1 MRSFVGSLA
10 VWVFL
15 ALLPTP
21 AAAQAVIAGT
31 VRDTSG
37 AILPGVT
44 VEASSPALIEKV
56 RTAVSDS
63 TGQYRIEDLRPGT
76 YTVNFTLTGFSAFRR
91 EGVELTGSFTATIN
105 AEMKVGTLEETVTV
119 TGESPIVDVQSAR
132 RQTVITNDVLKAIPT
147 VRSYNALVV
156 VVPGVVT
163 NTNDVATG
171 TATTQFPIHGGRN
184 NEGRM
189 MIDGLNVGNPP
200 GGNQPPG
207 FSVDVGN
214 SEEISFTTSG
224 GLGESE
230 TAGLVMNVVP
240 KTGGNTLHGSGFYS
254 GSGKNLQSDNSGGK
268 IAAPTPLTK
277 VYDVNG
283 AVGGPIVKDRLWYF
297 ATARA
302 QGSTRVNANQF
313 YNANA
318 GNPAAWS
325 YAPIQD
331 KPGFSDRTWENISG
345 RLTWQMTPRN
355 KIGGY
360 WDEQWVCRKCE
371 GNTIGITTPPV
382 VSPEANGAG
391 QTLPLRVPQVTW
403 TSPVTNRLLLD
414 AGFGGTYY
422 GWGNFENDPNPTRDL
437 IKVTEQCAQNADPRF
452 SGCAANGNR
461 PGVVY
466 RSQDWGD
473 NRTGSYIWKAN
484 LAYVTGRHSFKI
496 GYQHTL
502 MTDDRTWSTNST
514 DLWYRVS
521 NGLPNQ
527 LTQTISPWINN
538 ARAGWDAVFA
548 QEQFTMGRLTLQGAV
563 RFDVAR
569 SWFPEQNIGP
579 DRFLPVAYHFPETK
593 GIDSYKDITP
603 RFGLAYDVFGNGR
616 TAVKMNVGRYLEGVG
631 VQLNY
636 ANTNPTLRI
645 PTSTGPFGV
654 PGVTRTWI
662 DADADWVPDCD
673 LSNPQ
678 ANGNAAATYGG
689 GGADFCGVIS
699 NLRFGQPVL
708 TGNYDPDL
716 LSGWG
721 VRAADWSFGV
731 SVQQQILQRMS
742 VEVGYYRRSFD
753 GFSVNDNLLLSPAD
767 LTPYSV
773 TAPSDSRLPNGGG
786 YQIGTLYDVVPAKT
800 GQVDNLATLAE
811 KYGKQYQ
818 HFNGFDF
825 TLSLRTSGFT
835 VQGGTSTGQNVAD
848 ACDVRANLP
857 EVSTGIGAGLVGS
870 TVSMTSPYCHVAYGW
885 LTQLRGL
892 GSYTIPK
899 IDAQVSAVFQS
910 KPGQLL
916 AANYAMPSAQVA
928 QFLGRA
934 PSGNVP
940 NVTIN
945 LIEPGSLYGDR
956 INQLDFRFAK
966 NFQFGGKRAMVSL
979 DLYNVVNANPV
990 ITYNNSF
997 TPGGPWLQPNAI
1009 LTGRL
1014 ARISAEWT
1022 F

>member
-1 MRSFVGSLA
+1 MRSVVGSLT
-10 VWVFL
+10 VWVCF
-15 ALLPTP
+15 ALVPAT

-31 VRDTSG
+31 VRDASG

-56 RTAVSDS
+56 RTAVTDS

-76 YTVNFTLTGFSAFRR
+76 YTVNFSLTGFSAFRR

-105 AEMKVGTLEETVTV
+105 ADMKVGALEETVTV

-132 RQTVITNDVLKAIPT
+132 RQTVLNNDVLKAIPT

-189 MIDGLNVGNPP
+189 TIDGLNVGNPP

-240 KTGGNTLHGSGFYS
+240 KTGGNTLHGSAFYS
-254 GSGKNLQSDNSGGK
+254 GSGKNLQADNSGGK
-268 IAAPTPLTK
+268 VAAPTPLTK
-277 VYDVNG
+277 IYDVNG
-283 AVGGPIVKDRLWYF
+283 AIGGPILKDRLWYF
-297 ATARA
+297 ATGRA

-313 YNANA
+313 FNANA
-318 GNPAAWS
+318 GDPTKWLF
-325 YAPIQD
+325 APIQD
-331 KPGFSDRTWENISG
+331 RPGFSDRTWENISG

-391 QTLPLRVPQVTW
+391 QTQPLRVPQVTW

-437 IKVTEQCAQNADPRF
+437 IKVTEQC
-452 SGCAANGNR
+452 STGCAANGNR

-484 LAYVTGRHSFKI
+484 LAYVTGRHSFKV

-514 DLWYRVS
+514 DLWYRFN
-521 NGLPNQ
+521 NGVPNQ

-548 QEQFTMGRLTLQGAV
+548 QEQFTMGRLTLQGAL
-563 RFDVAR
+563 RFDIAK

-579 DRFLPVAYHFPETK
+579 DRFLPVAYHFEESK

-616 TAVKMNVGRYLEGVG
+616 TAVKMNIGKYLEGVG

-636 ANTNPTLRI
+636 ANSNPTLRI

-662 DADADWVPDCD
+662 DANSNLVPDCD

-678 ANGNAAATYGG
+678 ANGNAAATPGG
-689 GGADFCGVIS
+689 GGPDFCGVIS
-699 NLRFGQPVL
+699 NLSFGQPVL

-721 VRAADWSFGV
+721 VRAGDWSLGV
-731 SVQQQILQRMS
+731 SLQQQILQRMS
-742 VEVGYYRRSFD
+742 IEVGYYRRTFN
-753 GFSVNDNLLLSPAD
+753 GFTMNDNELLAASD
-767 LTPYSV
+767 LTPYTI
-773 TAPSDSRLPNGGG
+773 TAPSDSRLPGGGG
-786 YQIGTLYDVVPAKT
+786 YEIGTLYDVVPARA
-800 GQVDNLATLAE
+800 GQVRNLATLAD
-811 KYGKQYQ
+811 KYGDWYQY
-818 HFNGFDF
+818 FNGFDF
-825 TLSLRTSGFT
+825 TLSLRTRDFT
-835 VQGGTSTGQNVAD
+835 AQGGTSTGQNVAD
-848 ACDVRANLP
+848 NCDVRANLP
-857 EVSTGIGAGLVGS
+857 ELNAGIGAGLVGS
-870 TVSMTSPYCHVAYGW
+870 TVSTTSPYCHVAYGW

-892 GSYTIPK
+892 ATYTIPR
-899 IDAQVSAVFQS
+899 IEAQVSAVFQS
-910 KPGQLL
+910 KPGALL
-916 AANYAMPSAQVA
+916 SANYAMPSAQVA

-956 INQLDFRFAK
+956 INQLDLRFAK
-966 NFQFGGKRAMVSL
+966 SFSFGGKRAMISL
-979 DLYNVVNANPV
+979 DLYNVANANPV
-990 ITYNNSF
+990 LTYNNSF
-997 TPGGPWLQPNAI
+997 TPGGSWLQANSI

>member
-1 MRSFVGSLA
+1 MRVGVKALA
-10 VWVFL
+10 IVAWIILV
-15 ALLPTP
+15 PT
-21 AAAQAVIAGT
+21 ASWAQAVIAGV

-37 AILPGVT
+37 AVLPGVT
-44 VEASSPALIEKV
+44 VEVSSPALIEKV
-56 RTAVSDS
+56 RTTASDS
-63 TGQYRIEDLRPGT
+63 NGQYRIEDLRPGLYKVT
-76 YTVNFTLTGFSAFRR
+76 FTLTGFSTFER
-91 EGVELTGSFTATIN
+91 EGVELTGSFTASIN
-105 AEMKVGTLEETVTV
+105 AELRVGSLQETVTV

-132 RQTVITNDVLKAIPT
+132 RQTVISNEVLKAIPT

-189 MIDGLNVGNPP
+189 TIDGLNVGNPP

-240 KTGGNTLHGSGFYS
+240 KTGGNQIHGSMFYS
-254 GSGKNLQSDNSGGK
+254 GSGKRLQADNSGGK

-283 AVGGPIVKDRLWYF
+283 AVGGPVWRDRLWYF
-297 ATARA
+297 ATART

-313 YNANA
+313 TNTNA
-318 GNPAAWS
+318 GDPTRWL
-325 YAPIQD
+325 YAPD
-331 KPGFSDRTWENISG
+331 VSKPGFSDRTWENVSG
-345 RLTWQMTPRN
+345 RLTWQVTPRN

-382 VSPEANGAG
+382 VAPEANGPN
-391 QTLPLRVPQVTW
+391 QTLPLRVPQATW
-403 TSPVTNRLLLD
+403 SSPVTNRLLLE

-422 GWGNFENDPNPTRDL
+422 GWGNFERNPNPTHDL
-437 IKVTEQCAQNADPRF
+437 IKVTEQC
-452 SGCAANGNR
+452 STGCAANGNR
-461 PGVVY
+461 PGIVY

-473 NRTGSYIWKAN
+473 NRTGSYTWKASSS
-484 LAYVTGRHSFKI
+484 YVTGRHSVKV
-496 GYQHTL
+496 GYQGTL
-502 MTDDRTWSTNST
+502 MTDDRTWNTNST
-514 DLWYRVS
+514 DLWYRFN
-521 NGLPNQ
+521 NGIPNQ

-538 ARAGWDAVFA
+538 ARAGWHAVFA
-548 QEQFTMGRLTLQGAV
+548 QEQWTMGRLTLQGAL

-616 TAVKMNVGRYLEGVG
+616 TAVKTNLGRYLEGVG

-662 DADADWVPDCD
+662 DANADFIPNCD

-678 ANGNAAATYGG
+678 ANGNPAAVYGG
-689 GGADFCGVIS
+689 GGPDFCGQIS
-699 NLRFGQPVL
+699 NLRFGQPVV

-721 VRAADWSFGV
+721 VRSGDWSFGA

-742 VEVGYYRRSFD
+742 VEIGYYRRWFD
-753 GFSVNDNLLLSPAD
+753 HFTASDNLALSNAD
-767 LTPYSV
+767 LTPYTI

-786 YQIGTLYDVVPAKT
+786 YPVGTLYDVVPAKA
-800 GQVDNLATLAE
+800 GQVDNLSTLAR

-818 HFNGFDF
+818 YFNGFDATVSIRQGGL
-825 TLSLRTSGFT
+825 TL
-835 VQGGTSTGQNVAD
+835 QGGTSTGQNVAD

-857 EVSTGIGAGLVGS
+857 ELNTGIGAGLVGS
-870 TVSMTSPYCHVAYGW
+870 TVSTVSPYCHVAYGW

-892 GSYTIPK
+892 GSYVIPK

-916 AANYAMPSAQVA
+916 AANYAMPAAQVA
-928 QFLGRA
+928 QFLGRL

-956 INQLDFRFAK
+956 VNQLDFRIAK
-966 NFQFGGKRAMVSL
+966 HLNLASTRSMVSV
-979 DLYNVVNANPV
+979 DLYNVLNANPV
-990 ITYNNSF
+990 LTYNNSF
-997 TPGGPWLQPNAI
+997 TPNGPWLQPNSI

-1014 ARISAEWT
+1014 VRISVD
-1022 F
+1022 FNF

>member
-10 VWVFL
+10 VWFCFV
-15 ALLPTP
+15 LLPTT

-76 YTVNFTLTGFSAFRR
+76 YTVNFTLTGFSNFRR

-105 AEMKVGTLEETVTV
+105 AEMKVGALEETVTV

-132 RQTVITNDVLKAIPT
+132 RQTVLNNDVLKAIPT

-189 MIDGLNVGNPP
+189 TIDGLNVGNPP

-240 KTGGNTLHGSGFYS
+240 KTGGNTLHGSAFYS
-254 GSGKNLQSDNSGGK
+254 GSGKNLQADNSGGK
-268 IAAPTPLTK
+268 VAAPTPLTK
-277 VYDVNG
+277 IYDVNG
-283 AVGGPIVKDRLWYF
+283 AIGGPVVKDRLWYF
-297 ATARA
+297 ATARS

-313 YNANA
+313 FNANA
-318 GNPAAWS
+318 GDPTKWLF
-325 YAPIQD
+325 APIQD
-331 KPGFSDRTWENISG
+331 QPGFSDRTWENISG

-391 QTLPLRVPQVTW
+391 QTQPLRVPQVTW

-437 IKVTEQCAQNADPRF
+437 IKVTEQC
-452 SGCAANGNR
+452 STGCAANGNR

-484 LAYVTGRHSFKI
+484 LAYVTGRHSFKV

-514 DLWYRVS
+514 DLWYRFN
-521 NGLPNQ
+521 NGVPNQ

-548 QEQFTMGRLTLQGAV
+548 QEQFTMGRLTLQGAL
-563 RFDVAR
+563 RFDVAK

-579 DRFLPVAYHFPETK
+579 DRFLPVAYHFEESK
-593 GIDSYKDITP
+593 GINSYKDITP

-616 TAVKMNVGRYLEGVG
+616 TAVKVNIGKYLEGVG

-662 DADADWVPDCD
+662 DANSNFVPDCD

-678 ANGNAAATYGG
+678 ANGNPAATPGG
-689 GGADFCGVIS
+689 GGPDFCGVIS
-699 NLRFGQPVL
+699 NLSFGQPVL

-721 VRAADWSFGV
+721 VRARDWSLGI

-742 VEVGYYRRSFD
+742 IEVGYYRRTFN
-753 GFSVNDNLLLSPAD
+753 GFTMNDNELLVASD
-767 LTPYSV
+767 LTPYTI
-773 TAPSDSRLPNGGG
+773 TAPSDSRLPGGGG
-786 YQIGTLYDVVPAKT
+786 YEVGTLYDVVPAKA
-800 GQVDNLATLAE
+800 GQVRNLATLAD
-811 KYGKQYQ
+811 KYGDWYQY
-818 HFNGFDF
+818 FNGFDF
-825 TLSLRTSGFT
+825 TLSLRTRDFT
-835 VQGGTSTGQNVAD
+835 AQGGTSTGQNVAD
-848 ACDVRANLP
+848 NCDVRANLP
-857 EVSTGIGAGLVGS
+857 ELNAGIGAGLVGS
-870 TVSMTSPYCHVAYGW
+870 TVSTTSPYCHVAYGW

-892 GSYTIPK
+892 ASYTIPR

-910 KPGQLL
+910 KPGALL
-916 AANYAMPSAQVA
+916 SANYAMPSAQVA

-966 NFQFGGKRAMVSL
+966 SFRFGGKRAMISL
-979 DLYNVVNANPV
+979 DLYNVANANPV
-990 ITYNNSF
+990 LTYNNSF
-997 TPGGPWLQPNAI
+997 TPGGTWLQPNSI

>member
-1 MRSFVGSLA
+1 MRSVVRSLA
-10 VWVFL
+10 VWACF
-15 ALLPTP
+15 ALLPTT
-21 AAAQAVIAGT
+21 AIAQAVIAGT

-76 YTVNFTLTGFSAFRR
+76 YTVNFSLTGFSNFRR
-91 EGVELTGSFTATIN
+91 EGIELTGSFTATVN
-105 AEMKVGTLEETVTV
+105 ADMKVGALEETVTV

-132 RQTVITNDVLKAIPT
+132 RQTVISSEVLRSIPT
-147 VRSYNALVV
+147 VRSYNALVG
-156 VVPGVVT
+156 VVPGIVT

-189 MIDGLNVGNPP
+189 TIDGLNVGNPP

-230 TAGLVMNVVP
+230 TGGVVMNVVP
-240 KTGGNTLHGSGFYS
+240 KTGGNTLHGSAFYS
-254 GSGKNLQSDNSGGK
+254 GSGKNLQADNSGGK
-268 IAAPTPLTK
+268 VAAPTPLTK

-283 AVGGPIVKDRLWYF
+283 AIGGPILKDRLWYF
-297 ATARA
+297 ATART

-318 GNPAAWS
+318 GDATKWL
-325 YAPIQD
+325 YAPIID
-331 KPGFSDRTWENISG
+331 EPGYSDRTWENISG
-345 RLTWQMTPRN
+345 RLTWQATPRN

-382 VSPEANGAG
+382 VSPEANGPG

-422 GWGNFENDPNPTRDL
+422 GWGNFERDPNPTHDL
-437 IKVTEQCAQNADPRF
+437 IRVTEQC
-452 SGCAANGNR
+452 STGCTANGNR
-461 PGVVY
+461 PGIVY

-484 LAYVTGRHSFKI
+484 LSYVIGQHSFKV

-502 MTDDRTWSTNST
+502 MTDDRTWETNST
-514 DLWYRVS
+514 DLWYRFN
-521 NGLPNQ
+521 NGVPNQ

-563 RFDVAR
+563 RFDVSK

-579 DRFLPVAYHFPETK
+579 DKFLPVAYHFPESK

-603 RFGLAYDVFGNGR
+603 RFGAAYDVFGDGR
-616 TAVKMNVGRYLEGVG
+616 TAVKMNIGRYLEGVG

-662 DADADWVPDCD
+662 DADADLVPDCD
-673 LSNPQ
+673 LTNPQ
-678 ANGNAAATYGG
+678 ANGNAAATPGG
-689 GGADFCGVIS
+689 GGPDFCGLIS
-699 NLRFGQPVL
+699 NTRFGQPVL
-708 TGNYDPDL
+708 TGNYDPDVL
-716 LSGWG
+716 NGWG
-721 VRAADWSFGV
+721 VRAADWSLGV
-731 SVQQQILQRMS
+731 SLQQQLMRRMS
-742 VEVGYYRRSFD
+742 IEVGYYRRSFD
-753 GFSVNDNLLLSPAD
+753 GFTMNDNLLLEASD
-767 LTPYSV
+767 LTPYTI
-773 TAPSDSRLPNGGG
+773 TAPSDSRLPGGGG
-786 YQIGTLYDVVPAKT
+786 YQVGTLYDVVPAKS
-800 GQVDNLATLAE
+800 GLVDNLQTLAE
-811 KYGKQYQ
+811 KYGKWYSY
-818 HFNGFDF
+818 FNGVDV
-825 TLSLRTSGFT
+825 TLSLRTSDFT

-848 ACDVRANLP
+848 NCDVRANLP
-857 EVSTGIGAGLVGS
+857 ELNAGIGAGLVGS
-870 TVSMTSPYCHVAYGW
+870 TVSTTSPYCHVAYGW
-885 LTQLRGL
+885 LTQFRGL

-899 IDAQVSAVFQS
+899 IDTQVSAVFQS
-910 KPGQLL
+910 KPGALL

-928 QFLGRA
+928 TFLGRA

-966 NFQFGGKRAMVSL
+966 KLQLGGSRAMIAL
-979 DLYNVVNANPV
+979 DLYNSLNANP
-990 ITYNNSF
+990 ILTYNNSF
-997 TPGGPWLQPNAI
+997 TPGGPWLQANSI

>member
-1 MRSFVGSLA
+1 MRLGVKALA
-10 VWVFL
+10 VVTL
-15 ALLPTP
+15 IILIPTV
-21 AAAQAVIAGT
+21 ARAQAVIAGS

-37 AILPGVT
+37 AVLPGVT

-56 RTAVSDS
+56 RTTISDS
-63 TGQYRIEDLRPGT
+63 GGQYRIEDLRPGI
-76 YTVNFTLTGFSAFRR
+76 YKVSFTLPGFSTFER
-91 EGVELTGSFTATIN
+91 EGIELTGSFTATIN
-105 AEMKVGTLEETVTV
+105 ADLRVGNLQETVTV

-132 RQTVITNDVLKAIPT
+132 RQTVINNEVLKAIPT

-189 MIDGLNVGNPP
+189 TIDGLNVGNPP

-240 KTGGNTLHGSGFYS
+240 KTGGNAIHGSLFYS
-254 GSGKNLQSDNSGGK
+254 GSGKNLQADNSEGTGV
-268 IAAPTPLTK
+268 AAPTPLTK
-277 VYDVNG
+277 IYDVNG
-283 AVGGPIVKDRLWYF
+283 AVGGPILRDKLWYF
-297 ATARA
+297 ATART

-313 YNANA
+313 TNLNA
-318 GNPAAWS
+318 GDASKWL
-325 YAPIQD
+325 YAPD
-331 KPGFSDRTWENISG
+331 LNNPGFSDRTWENVSG
-345 RLTWQMTPRN
+345 RLTWQVTPRN

-371 GNTIGITTPPV
+371 GNTIGITTPAV
-382 VSPEANGAG
+382 VSPEANGPG

-403 TSPVTNRLLLD
+403 SSPVTNRLLLD

-422 GWGNFENDPNPTRDL
+422 GWGNFERNPNPTHDL
-437 IKVTEQCAQNADPRF
+437 IKVTEQCA

-461 PGVVY
+461 PGIVY

-473 NRTGSYIWKAN
+473 NRTGSYTWRGSVS
-484 LAYVTGRHSFKI
+484 YVTGRHSFKV
-496 GYQHTL
+496 GYQGTL
-502 MTDDRTWSTNST
+502 MTDDRTWYTNST
-514 DLWYRVS
+514 DLWYRFN
-521 NGLPNQ
+521 NGIPNQ

-538 ARAGWDAVFA
+538 ARAGWDAIFA
-548 QEQFTMGRLTLQGAV
+548 QEQWTMGRLTLQGAL
-563 RFDVAR
+563 RFDVAK

-579 DRFLPVAYHFPETK
+579 DRFLSTPYHFEETK
-593 GIDSYKDITP
+593 GINSYKDITP

-616 TAVKMNVGRYLEGVG
+616 TAVKMNLGRYLEGVG

-636 ANTNPTLRI
+636 ANTNPTTRI

-662 DADADWVPDCD
+662 DANGDLVPNCD
-673 LSNPQ
+673 LSNPL
-678 ANGNAAATYGG
+678 ANGNPAAVNGG
-689 GGADFCGVIS
+689 GGADFCGQIS

-708 TGNYDPDL
+708 TGNYDADL

-721 VRAADWSFGV
+721 VRAGDWSLGV
-731 SVQQQILQRMS
+731 SLQQQILQRMS
-742 VEVGYYRRSFD
+742 IEVGYYRRSFD
-753 GFSVNDNLLLSPAD
+753 GFSVNDNLALTSAD
-767 LTPYSV
+767 LTPYTV

-786 YQIGTLYDVVPAKT
+786 YSIGTLYDIVPSKA
-800 GQVDNLATLAE
+800 GQVDTLSTLAE

-818 HFNGFDF
+818 YFNGFDV
-825 TLSLRTSGFT
+825 TLSLRQGGLTL
-835 VQGGTSTGQNVAD
+835 QGGTSTGQNVAD

-857 EVSTGIGAGLVGS
+857 EVNTGIGAGLVGS
-870 TVSMTSPYCHVAYGW
+870 NVSMTSPYCHVAYGM

-892 GSYTIPK
+892 GSYVIPR

-916 AANYAMPSAQVA
+916 SANYAMPAAQVA
-928 QFLGRA
+928 TFLGRA
-934 PSGNVP
+934 PSGNVT

-956 INQLDFRFAK
+956 INQLDFRIAK
-966 NFQFGGKRAMVSL
+966 NLKLGSTRSMISA
-979 DLYNVVNANPV
+979 DLYNVLNANPV
-990 ITYNNSF
+990 ISYNNNF
-997 TPGGPWLQPNAI
+997 TPNGPWLQPNAI

-1014 ARISAEWT
+1014 VRISAD
-1022 F
+1022 FSF

>member
-1 MRSFVGSLA
+1 V
-10 VWVFL
+10 
-15 ALLPTP
+15 LLPAT

-105 AEMKVGTLEETVTV
+105 AEMKVGALEETVTV

-132 RQTVITNDVLKAIPT
+132 RQTVLSNDVLKAIPT

-189 MIDGLNVGNPP
+189 TIDGLNVGNPP

-240 KTGGNTLHGSGFYS
+240 KTGGNTLHGSAFYS
-254 GSGKNLQSDNSGGK
+254 GSGKNLQADNSGGK
-268 IAAPTPLTK
+268 VAAPTPLTK
-277 VYDVNG
+277 IYDVNG
-283 AVGGPIVKDRLWYF
+283 AVGGPIIKDRLWYF
-297 ATARA
+297 ATART

-313 YNANA
+313 ENANA
-318 GNPAAWS
+318 GDPTRWL
-325 YAPIQD
+325 YAPVLD

-382 VSPEANGAG
+382 VSPEANGPNP
-391 QTLPLRVPQVTW
+391 TLPLRVPQVTW

-422 GWGNFENDPNPTRDL
+422 GWGNFERDPNPTHDL
-437 IKVTEQCAQNADPRF
+437 IKVTEQC
-452 SGCAANGNR
+452 STGCAANGNR
-461 PGVVY
+461 PGIVY

-473 NRTGSYIWKAN
+473 NRTGSYVWKAN
-484 LAYVTGRHSFKI
+484 LAYVTGRHSFKV

-514 DLWYRVS
+514 DLWYRVN
-521 NGLPNQ
+521 NGVPNQ

-579 DRFLPVAYHFPETK
+579 DRFLPVPYHFEETK
-593 GIDSYKDITP
+593 GINSYKDITP

-616 TAVKMNVGRYLEGVG
+616 TAIKMNVGRYLEGVG

-636 ANTNPTLRI
+636 ANTNPTTRI

-662 DADADWVPDCD
+662 DANADFVPDCD

-678 ANGNAAATYGG
+678 ANGNPAATYGG
-689 GGADFCGVIS
+689 GGPDFCGVIS

-721 VRAADWSFGV
+721 VRAGDWSVGV

-742 VEVGYYRRSFD
+742 IEVGYYRRSFD
-753 GFSVNDNLLLSPAD
+753 GFTMNDNLLLEPGD
-767 LTPYSV
+767 LTPYSI
-773 TAPSDSRLPNGGG
+773 TAPSDPRLPNGGG
-786 YQIGTLYDVVPAKT
+786 YTIGTLYDVVPTKT
-800 GQVDNLATLAE
+800 GQVNNLATLAD
-811 KYGKQYQ
+811 KYGKWYQY
-818 HFNGFDF
+818 FNGFDL
-825 TLSLRTSGFT
+825 TVSLRTSDFT

-848 ACDVRANLP
+848 NCDVRANLP
-857 EVSTGIGAGLVGS
+857 ELSAGLGAGLVGS
-870 TVSMTSPYCHVAYGW
+870 NVSTTSPYCHVAYGW

-910 KPGQLL
+910 KPGVLL
-916 AANYAMPSAQVA
+916 SANYAMPSAQVA

-956 INQLDFRFAK
+956 VNQLDIRFAK

-979 DLYNVVNANPV
+979 DLYNVANTNPV
-990 ITYNNSF
+990 LTYNNSF
-997 TPGGPWLQPNAI
+997 TPGGPWLQPNSI

>member
-10 VWVFL
+10 VGIFL
-15 ALLPTP
+15 ALLPTV

-56 RTAVSDS
+56 RTAVSDG
-63 TGQYRIEDLRPGT
+63 TGQYRIEDLRPGI

-91 EGVELTGSFTATIN
+91 EGIELTGSFTATIN
-105 AEMKVGTLEETVTV
+105 AEMKVGALEETVTV

-132 RQTVITNDVLKAIPT
+132 RETVLNNDVLKAIPT
-147 VRSYNALVV
+147 VRSYNALVA

-163 NTNDVATG
+163 NTNDVVTG

-189 MIDGLNVGNPP
+189 TIDGLNVGNPP

-230 TAGLVMNVVP
+230 TAGMVMHVVP
-240 KTGGNTLHGSGFYS
+240 KTGGNAIHGSAFYS
-254 GSGKNLQSDNSGGK
+254 GSGKHLQADNSAGTGL
-268 IAAPTPLTK
+268 AAPTPLTK
-277 VYDVNG
+277 IYDVNG
-283 AVGGPIVKDRLWYF
+283 SFGGPIQRDRLWYF
-297 ATARA
+297 VTART

-313 YNANA
+313 ENANA
-318 GNPAAWS
+318 GNPGAWL
-325 YAPIQD
+325 YAPILD

-345 RLTWQMTPRN
+345 RITWQATARN
-355 KIGGY
+355 KIGAY

-371 GNTIGITTPPV
+371 GNTIGITTPAV
-382 VSPEANGAG
+382 VSPEANGPN

-403 TSPVTNRLLLD
+403 TSPLTNRLLLD

-422 GWGNFENDPNPTRDL
+422 GWGNFERDPNPTHDL
-437 IKVTEQCAQNADPRF
+437 IKVTEQC
-452 SGCAANGNR
+452 STGCAANGNR
-461 PGVVY
+461 PGIVY

-484 LAYVTGRHSFKI
+484 LSYVTGQHSFKV

-521 NGLPNQ
+521 NGVPNQ

-548 QEQFTMGRLTLQGAV
+548 QEQFTMKRLTLQGAL
-563 RFDVAR
+563 RFDIAK

-579 DRFLPVAYHFPETK
+579 DRFLPVAYHFDESK

-603 RFGLAYDVFGNGR
+603 RFGLAYDVFGNGK
-616 TAVKMNVGRYLEGVG
+616 TAVKMNFGRYLEGVG

-636 ANTNPTLRI
+636 ANTNPTTRI

-662 DADADWVPDCD
+662 DANSDFVPDCD
-673 LSNPQ
+673 LANPQ
-678 ANGNAAATYGG
+678 ANGNPAATPGG
-689 GGADFCGVIS
+689 GGPDFCGVIS

-708 TGNYDPDL
+708 TGNYDPDV

-721 VRAADWSFGV
+721 VRAGDWSFGL
-731 SVQQQILQRMS
+731 SVQQQLLQRMS

-753 GFSVNDNLLLSPAD
+753 GFTMNDNLALAAAD
-767 LTPYSV
+767 LTPYSI

-786 YQIGTLYDVVPAKT
+786 YTIGTLYDVVPTKT
-800 GQVDNLATLAE
+800 GQIENLQTLADN
-811 KYGKQYQ
+811 YGKWYQY
-818 HFNGFDF
+818 FNGFDF
-825 TLSLRTSGFT
+825 TVSLRASGLT

-848 ACDVRANLP
+848 NCDVRANLP
-857 EVSTGIGAGLVGS
+857 ELNAGIGAGLVGS
-870 TVSMTSPYCHVAYGW
+870 TVSPTSPYCHVAYGW

-892 GSYTIPK
+892 ASYTVPK
-899 IDAQVSAVFQS
+899 IDTQVSAVFQS

-916 AANYAMPSAQVA
+916 AANWNAPAATVA

-940 NVTIN
+940 NVSIN

-966 NFQFGGKRAMVSL
+966 NFRFGGQRAQLAL
-979 DLYNVVNANPV
+979 DLYNALNANP
-990 ITYNNSF
+990 IISYNNSF

-1014 ARISAEWT
+1014 ARISAEWS

>member
-1 MRSFVGSLA
+1 MRSLVRSLA
-10 VWVFL
+10 VWACF
-15 ALLPTP
+15 ALLPTA

-44 VEASSPALIEKV
+44 VEASSPALIEKT
-56 RTAVSDS
+56 RTAVSDG

-76 YTVNFTLTGFSAFRR
+76 YTVNFTLAGFSNFRR
-91 EGVELTGSFTATIN
+91 EGIELTGSFTATVN
-105 AEMKVGTLEETVTV
+105 GEMKVGALEETVTV

-132 RQTVITNDVLKAIPT
+132 RQTVISSDVLRSIPT
-147 VRSYNALVV
+147 VRSYNALVG
-156 VVPGVVT
+156 VVPGIVT

-171 TATTQFPIHGGRN
+171 TATTQFPSHGGRN

-189 MIDGLNVGNPP
+189 TIDGLNVGNPP

-230 TAGLVMNVVP
+230 TGGVVMNVVP
-240 KTGGNTLHGSGFYS
+240 KTGGNTLHGSAFYS
-254 GSGKNLQSDNSGGK
+254 GSGKNLQADNSGGK
-268 IAAPTPLTK
+268 VAAPTPLTK
-277 VYDVNG
+277 VYDING

-297 ATARA
+297 ATART

-313 YNANA
+313 YNASA
-318 GNPAAWS
+318 GNPALWS
-325 YAPIQD
+325 YAPILD
-331 KPGFSDRTWENISG
+331 EPGYSDRTWENVSG

-360 WDEQWVCRKCE
+360 WDEQRVCRKCT
-371 GNTIGITTPPV
+371 GNTIGITTPAV

-391 QTLPLRVPQVTW
+391 QTSPLRVPQLTW

-422 GWGNFENDPNPTRDL
+422 GWGNFENNPNPTHDL
-437 IKVTEQCAQNADPRF
+437 IRVTEQCAQNADPRF

-484 LAYVTGRHSFKI
+484 AAYVTGRHSFKV

-548 QEQFTMGRLTLQGAV
+548 QEQWTMARLTLQGAV
-563 RFDVAR
+563 RFDVAG

-593 GIDSYKDITP
+593 GIDTYKDITP

-662 DADADWVPDCD
+662 DANADWVPDCD

-678 ANGNAAATYGG
+678 ANGNASATYGG
-689 GGADFCGVIS
+689 GGPDFCGVIS

-708 TGNYDPDL
+708 TGRYDPDV

-721 VRAADWSFGV
+721 VRAADWSFGL
-731 SVQQQILQRMS
+731 SVQQQLLQRMS
-742 VEVGYYRRSFD
+742 IEVGYYRRSFD
-753 GFSVNDNLLLSPAD
+753 GFTMNDNALLESSD
-767 LTPYSV
+767 LTPYTI
-773 TAPSDSRLPNGGG
+773 TAPSDSRLPGGGG
-786 YQIGTLYDVVPAKT
+786 YQVGTLYDVVPAKS
-800 GQVDNLATLAE
+800 GQVDNLQTLAE
-811 KYGKQYQ
+811 KYGKWDSY
-818 HFNGFDF
+818 FNGVDV
-825 TLSLRTSGFT
+825 TLSLRTSDFT

-848 ACDVRANLP
+848 NCDVRANLP
-857 EVSTGIGAGLVGS
+857 ELNVGIGAGLVGS
-870 TVSMTSPYCHVAYGW
+870 TVSPTSPYCHVAYGW
-885 LTQLRGL
+885 LTQFRGL

-899 IDAQVSAVFQS
+899 IDTQVSAVFQS
-910 KPGQLL
+910 KPGALL

-928 QFLGRA
+928 TFLGRA

-966 NFQFGGKRAMVSL
+966 KLQFGGSRAMIAL
-979 DLYNVVNANPV
+979 DLYNSLNANP
-990 ITYNNSF
+990 ILTYNNSF
-997 TPGGPWLQPNAI
+997 TPGGPWLQANSI

>member
-1 MRSFVGSLA
+1 MRVSVKALA
-10 VWVFL
+10 VVAWIILVPSS
-15 ALLPTP
+15 AW
-21 AAAQAVIAGT
+21 AQAVIAGV

-37 AILPGVT
+37 AVLPGVT
-44 VEASSPALIEKV
+44 IEAASPALIEKV
-56 RTAVSDS
+56 RSTSSDS
-63 TGQYRIEDLRPGT
+63 NGQYRIEDLRPGT
-76 YTVNFTLTGFSAFRR
+76 YKVTFTLTGFSALERD
-91 EGVELTGSFTATIN
+91 GIELTGSFTAAVN
-105 AEMKVGTLEETVTV
+105 AELRVGALEETVTV

-132 RQTVITNDVLKAIPT
+132 RQTVISNEVLKAIPT

-189 MIDGLNVGNPP
+189 TIDGLNVGNPP

-240 KTGGNTLHGSGFYS
+240 KTGGNAIHGSMFYS
-254 GSGKNLQSDNSGGK
+254 GSGKHLQADNSAGTGV
-268 IAAPTPLTK
+268 AAPTPLTK
-277 VYDVNG
+277 IYDVNG
-283 AVGGPIVKDRLWYF
+283 AVGGPVRKDRLWYF
-297 ATARA
+297 ATART

-313 YNANA
+313 TNLNA
-318 GNPAAWS
+318 GDPTKWL
-325 YAPIQD
+325 YAPDQG

-345 RLTWQMTPRN
+345 RLTWQITPRN

-382 VSPEANGAG
+382 VAPEANGPN

-403 TSPVTNRLLLD
+403 SSPVTNRLLLE

-422 GWGNFENDPNPTRDL
+422 GWGNFERNPNPTHDL
-437 IKVTEQCAQNADPRF
+437 IKVTEQCAA
-452 SGCAANGNR
+452 GCAANGNR
-461 PGVVY
+461 PGIVY

-473 NRTGSYIWKAN
+473 NRTGSYTWKASG
-484 LAYVTGRHSFKI
+484 AYVTGRHSFKV
-496 GYQHTL
+496 GYQGTL

-514 DLWYRVS
+514 DLWYRFN
-521 NGLPNQ
+521 NGIPNQ

-548 QEQFTMGRLTLQGAV
+548 QEQWTMGRLTLQGAL

-579 DRFLPVAYHFPETK
+579 DRFLPVAYSFPETK

-603 RFGLAYDVFGNGR
+603 RFGVAYDLFGNGR
-616 TAVKMNVGRYLEGVG
+616 TAVKMNLGRYLEGVG

-662 DADADWVPDCD
+662 DANADFVPNCD

-678 ANGNAAATYGG
+678 ANGNAAAVYGG
-689 GGADFCGVIS
+689 GGPDFCGQIS

-716 LSGWG
+716 LNGWG
-721 VRAADWSFGV
+721 VRSGDWSFGA

-742 VEVGYYRRSFD
+742 VEIGYYRRSFD
-753 GFSVNDNLLLSPAD
+753 HFTVSDNLALSNAD
-767 LTPYSV
+767 LTPYTV
-773 TAPSDSRLPNGGG
+773 TAPLDPRLPNGGG
-786 YQIGTLYDVVPAKT
+786 YSIGTLYDVVPSKS
-800 GQVDNLATLAE
+800 GQVDNLSTLAH
-811 KYGKQYQ
+811 KYGKEYQY
-818 HFNGFDF
+818 FNGVDA
-825 TLSLRTSGFT
+825 TVSLRQGGLTL
-835 VQGGTSTGQNVAD
+835 QGGTSTGQNVAD
-848 ACDVRANLP
+848 ACDVRAHLP
-857 EVSTGIGAGLVGS
+857 ELNTGIGAGLVGS
-870 TVSMTSPYCHVAYGW
+870 TVSTMSPYCHVAYGW

-892 GSYTIPK
+892 GSYVIPK

-916 AANYAMPSAQVA
+916 RADYAMPAALVT

-956 INQLDFRFAK
+956 INQLDFRVAK
-966 NFQFGGKRAMVSL
+966 HLNFGSTKSMVSA
-979 DLYNVVNANPV
+979 DLYNVLNANPV
-990 ITYNNSF
+990 ISYNNSF
-997 TPGGPWLQPNAI
+997 TPNGPWLQPNAI

-1014 ARISAEWT
+1014 VRISVD
-1022 F
+1022 FNF

>member
-1 MRSFVGSLA
+1 MRSLVRSLA
-10 VWVFL
+10 VWVCF
-15 ALLPTP
+15 AFLPTA

-44 VEASSPALIEKV
+44 VEASSPALIEKT

-76 YTVNFTLTGFSAFRR
+76 YTVNFTLAGFSNFRR
-91 EGVELTGSFTATIN
+91 EGIELTGSFTATVN
-105 AEMKVGTLEETVTV
+105 ADMKVGALEETVTV

-132 RQTVITNDVLKAIPT
+132 RQTVISSEVLRSIPT
-147 VRSYNALVV
+147 VRSYNALVG
-156 VVPGVVT
+156 VVPGIVT

-189 MIDGLNVGNPP
+189 TIDGLNVGNPP

-230 TAGLVMNVVP
+230 TGGVVMNVVP
-240 KTGGNTLHGSGFYS
+240 KTGGNTIHGSGFYS
-254 GSGKNLQSDNSGGK
+254 GSGKNLQADNSGGK
-268 IAAPTPLTK
+268 VAAPTPLTK

-283 AVGGPIVKDRLWYF
+283 AIGGPILKDRLWYF
-297 ATARA
+297 ATART

-318 GNPAAWS
+318 GDATKWL
-325 YAPIQD
+325 YAPIID
-331 KPGFSDRTWENISG
+331 EPGYSDRTWENVSA
-345 RLTWQMTPRN
+345 RFTWQATPRN
-355 KIGGY
+355 KIGGF

-371 GNTIGITTPPV
+371 GNTIGITTPAV
-382 VSPEANGAG
+382 VSPEANGPN

-422 GWGNFENDPNPTRDL
+422 GWGNFERNPNPTHDL
-437 IKVTEQCAQNADPRF
+437 IKVTEQC
-452 SGCAANGNR
+452 STGCAANGNR
-461 PGVVY
+461 PGIVY

-484 LAYVTGRHSFKI
+484 LAYVIGQHSFKV

-514 DLWYRVS
+514 DLWYRFN
-521 NGLPNQ
+521 NGVPNQ

-563 RFDVAR
+563 RFDISK

-579 DRFLPVAYHFPETK
+579 DRFLPVAYSFPESK

-603 RFGLAYDVFGNGR
+603 RFGAAYDVFGDGK
-616 TAVKMNVGRYLEGVG
+616 TAVKMNIGRYLEGVG

-662 DADADWVPDCD
+662 DANSDFVPDCD

-678 ANGNAAATYGG
+678 ANGNAAATPGG
-689 GGADFCGVIS
+689 GGPDFCGQIS
-699 NLRFGQPVL
+699 NTRFGQPVL
-708 TGNYDPDL
+708 TGNYDPDVL
-716 LSGWG
+716 NGWG
-721 VRAADWSFGV
+721 VRAADWSLGV
-731 SVQQQILQRMS
+731 SLQQQIMRRMS

-753 GFSVNDNLLLSPAD
+753 GFTMNDNLLLTAGD
-767 LTPYSV
+767 LTPYTI
-773 TAPSDSRLPNGGG
+773 TAPSDSRLPGGGG
-786 YQIGTLYDVVPAKT
+786 YQIGTLYDVGPAKS
-800 GQVDNLATLAE
+800 GQVDNLQTLAE
-811 KYGKQYQ
+811 KYGKWDSY
-818 HFNGFDF
+818 FNGVDV
-825 TLSLRTSGFT
+825 TLSLRTSDFT

-848 ACDVRANLP
+848 NCDVRNNLP
-857 EVSTGIGAGLVGS
+857 ELNAGIGAGLVGS
-870 TVSMTSPYCHVAYGW
+870 TVSPTSPYCHVAYGW
-885 LTQLRGL
+885 LTQFRGL

-899 IDAQVSAVFQS
+899 IDTQVSAVFQS
-910 KPGQLL
+910 KPGALL

-928 QFLGRA
+928 TFLGRA

-966 NFQFGGKRAMVSL
+966 KLQFGGSRAMLAL
-979 DLYNVVNANPV
+979 DLYNALNANP
-990 ITYNNSF
+990 ILTYNNSF
-997 TPGGPWLQPNAI
+997 TPGGPWLQANSI

-1014 ARISAEWT
+1014 ARISAEST

>member
-1 MRSFVGSLA
+1 MRSVVRSLA
-10 VWVFL
+10 VWACF
-15 ALLPTP
+15 ALLPTA

-31 VRDTSG
+31 VRDASG

-56 RTAVSDS
+56 RTAVSDG
-63 TGQYRIEDLRPGT
+63 TGQYRIEDLRPGI
-76 YTVNFTLTGFSAFRR
+76 YTVNFTLPGFSAFRR
-91 EGVELTGSFTATIN
+91 EGIELTGSFTATVN
-105 AEMKVGTLEETVTV
+105 AEMKVGGLEETVTV

-132 RQTVITNDVLKAIPT
+132 RQTVIDSEVLKAIPT

-189 MIDGLNVGNPP
+189 TIDGLNVGNPP

-230 TAGLVMNVVP
+230 TGGMVMNVVP
-240 KTGGNTLHGSGFYS
+240 KTGGNTLHGSAFYS
-254 GSGKNLQSDNSGGK
+254 GSGKNLQADNSGGK
-268 IAAPTPLTK
+268 VAAPTPLTK

-283 AVGGPIVKDRLWYF
+283 AVGGPILKDRLWYF
-297 ATARA
+297 ATART

-313 YNANA
+313 HNANA
-318 GNPAAWS
+318 GDPTKWL
-325 YAPIQD
+325 YAPILD
-331 KPGFSDRTWENISG
+331 EPGFSDRTWENISG
-345 RLTWQMTPRN
+345 RLTWQVTPRN

-360 WDEQWVCRKCE
+360 WDEQWVCRNCE

-382 VSPEANGAG
+382 VSPEANGPNP
-391 QTLPLRVPQVTW
+391 TLPLRVPQITW

-422 GWGNFENDPNPTRDL
+422 GWGNFERDPNPTHDL
-437 IKVTEQCAQNADPRF
+437 IKVTEQC
-452 SGCAANGNR
+452 STGCANNGNR
-461 PGVVY
+461 PGIVY
-466 RSQDWGD
+466 RSQDFGD

-484 LAYVTGRHSFKI
+484 LSYVIGQHSFKV

-502 MTDDRTWSTNST
+502 MTDDRTWSTNSN
-514 DLWYRVS
+514 DLWYRVN
-521 NGLPNQ
+521 NGVPNQ

-548 QEQFTMGRLTLQGAV
+548 QEQFTMGRLTLQGGV
-563 RFDVAR
+563 RFDIAG

-579 DRFLPVAYHFPETK
+579 DRFLPVAYSFPESK
-593 GIDSYKDITP
+593 GINSYKDITP
-603 RFGLAYDVFGNGR
+603 RFGVAYDVFGNGR
-616 TAVKMNVGRYLEGVG
+616 TAVKMNIGRYLEGVG
-631 VQLNY
+631 VSANY
-636 ANTNPTLRI
+636 ANSNPTLRI

-662 DADADWVPDCD
+662 DANSNFVPDCD

-678 ANGNAAATYGG
+678 ANGNAAATPGG
-689 GGADFCGVIS
+689 GGPDFCGVIS

-721 VRAADWSFGV
+721 VRAGDWSLGV
-731 SVQQQILQRMS
+731 SLQQQLMRRMS
-742 VEVGYYRRSFD
+742 VEVGYYRRTFD
-753 GFSVNDNLLLSPAD
+753 GFTMNDNLALAAGD
-767 LTPYSV
+767 LTPYTI
-773 TAPSDSRLPNGGG
+773 TAPSDPRLPGGGG
-786 YQIGTLYDVVPAKT
+786 YPVGTLYDVVPAKS
-800 GQVDNLATLAE
+800 GQVDNLQTLAD
-811 KYGKQYQ
+811 KYGKWYQY
-818 HFNGFDF
+818 FNGFDV
-825 TLSLRTSGFT
+825 TLSLRTNDFT

-848 ACDVRANLP
+848 NCDVRANLP
-857 EVSTGIGAGLVGS
+857 ELNAGIGAGLVGS
-870 TVSMTSPYCHVAYGW
+870 TVSTTSPYCHVAYGW

-892 GSYTIPK
+892 GSYMIPK
-899 IDAQVSAVFQS
+899 IDMQVSAVFQS
-910 KPGQLL
+910 KPGALL
-916 AANYAMPSAQVA
+916 SANYAMPSAQVA
-928 QFLGRA
+928 TFLGRP

-966 NFQFGGKRAMVSL
+966 NFQFGGKRAMISL
-979 DLYNVVNANPV
+979 DLYNAMNANPV
-990 ITYNNSF
+990 LTYNNSF
-997 TPGGPWLQPNAI
+997 TPGGPWLQPNSI

>member
-1 MRSFVGSLA
+1 MRNVVGL
-10 VWVFL
+10 VVGTC
-15 ALLPTP
+15 LLLFPSVVS
-21 AAAQAVIAGT
+21 AQAVIAGT

-56 RTAVSDS
+56 RSAVTDG

-91 EGVELTGSFTATIN
+91 EGIELTGSFTATVN
-105 AEMKVGTLEETVTV
+105 ADMRVGALEETVTV

-132 RQTVITNDVLKAIPT
+132 RQTVLSNDVLKAIPT

-189 MIDGLNVGNPP
+189 TVDGLNVGNPP

-240 KTGGNTLHGSGFYS
+240 KTGGNNLHGSLFYS
-254 GSGKNLQSDNSGGK
+254 GSGKNLQADNSGGK
-268 IAAPTPLTK
+268 VAAPTPLTK

-283 AVGGPIVKDRLWYF
+283 AVGGPIFKDRLWYF
-297 ATARA
+297 ATART

-313 YNANA
+313 YNLNA
-318 GNPAAWS
+318 GDPTKWLYVGGNDVS
-325 YAPIQD
+325 D
-331 KPGFSDRTWENISG
+331 PGFSDRTWENISG
-345 RLTWQMTPRN
+345 RLTWQATPRN

-371 GNTIGITTPPV
+371 GSTVGITSPPV
-382 VSPEANGAG
+382 ASPEALSPG

-403 TSPVTNRLLLD
+403 SSPVTNRLLFD

-422 GWGNFENDPNPTRDL
+422 GWGSFERKPNPTRDL
-437 IKVTEQCAQNADPRF
+437 IKVTEQCAT
-452 SGCAANGNR
+452 GCANNGGR
-461 PGVVY
+461 AGLVY
-466 RSQDWGD
+466 RSQDFGD
-473 NRTGSYIWKAN
+473 NRTGSYTWKGSMS
-484 LAYVTGRHSFKI
+484 YVTGRHSFKV
-496 GYQHTL
+496 GYQGTL

-514 DLWYRVS
+514 DLWYRFN
-521 NGLPNQ
+521 NGIPNQ
-527 LTQTISPWINN
+527 LTQTISPWIND
-538 ARAGWDAVFA
+538 ARAGWDALFA
-548 QEQFTMGRLTLQGAV
+548 QEQWTMGRLTLQGAL

-569 SWFPEQNIGP
+569 SWFPEQSIGP
-579 DRFLPVAYHFPETK
+579 DRFLPVAYSFPETK

-603 RFGLAYDVFGNGR
+603 RFGLAYDVFGSGR
-616 TAVKMNVGRYLEGVG
+616 TAVKMNLGRYLEGVG

-662 DADADWVPDCD
+662 DADGDLVADCD
-673 LSNPQ
+673 FANPL
-678 ANGNAAATYGG
+678 AHGNAAAVNGG
-689 GGADFCGVIS
+689 GGPDFCGQIS

-721 VRAADWSFGV
+721 VRAGDWSLGV

-742 VEVGYYRRSFD
+742 IEVGYYRRSFD
-753 GFSVNDNLLLSPAD
+753 GFSLNDNLLLSPSD

-773 TAPSDSRLPNGGG
+773 TAPSDPRLPNGGG
-786 YQIGTLYDVVPAKT
+786 YPIGTLYDVVPTKA
-800 GQVDNLATLAE
+800 GQIDNLATLTE

-818 HFNGFDF
+818 YFNGVDF
-825 TLSLRTSGFT
+825 TVSLRASGFT
-835 VQGGTSTGQNVAD
+835 FQGGTSTGQNVAD

-857 EVSTGIGAGLVGS
+857 ELSTGIGAGLVGS
-870 TVSMTSPYCHVAYGW
+870 TVSTTSPYCHVEYGW

-892 GSYTIPK
+892 GSYQIPR
-899 IDAQVSAVFQS
+899 IDAHVSAVFQS
-910 KPGQLL
+910 KPGPLL
-916 AANYAMPSAQVA
+916 SANYAMPASQVA

-956 INQLDFRFAK
+956 VNQLDFRFAK
-966 NFQFGGKRAMVSL
+966 NFAFGGKRAMVSL
-979 DLYNVVNANPV
+979 DLYNALNVNPV
-990 ITYNNSF
+990 LTYNNSF
-997 TPGGPWLQPNAI
+997 TPGGPWLQANSI

>member
-1 MRSFVGSLA
+1 MRSGVKALVVA
-10 VWVFL
+10 ALIFL
-15 ALLPTP
+15 IPTV
-21 AAAQAVIAGT
+21 AGAQAVIAGS

-37 AILPGVT
+37 AVLPGVT

-56 RTAVSDS
+56 RTSISDS
-63 TGQYRIEDLRPGT
+63 GGQYRIEDLRPGI
-76 YTVNFTLTGFSAFRR
+76 YKVSFTLPGFSTFER

-105 AEMKVGTLEETVTV
+105 AELRVGNLQETVTV
-119 TGESPIVDVQSAR
+119 TGESPIVDVSSAR
-132 RQTVITNDVLKAIPT
+132 RQTVINNEVLKAIPT

-189 MIDGLNVGNPP
+189 TIDGLNVGNPP

-240 KTGGNTLHGSGFYS
+240 KTGGNSIHGSLFYS
-254 GSGKNLQSDNSGGK
+254 GSGKNLQSDNSEGTG

-277 VYDVNG
+277 IYDLNG
-283 AVGGPIVKDRLWYF
+283 AVGGPIMRDKLWYF
-297 ATARA
+297 ATART

-313 YNANA
+313 NNLNA
-318 GNPAAWS
+318 GDATKWL
-325 YAPIQD
+325 YAPD
-331 KPGFSDRTWENISG
+331 AANPGFSDRTWENISG
-345 RLTWQMTPRN
+345 RLTWQVTPRN

-382 VSPEANGAG
+382 VSPEANGPN

-403 TSPVTNRLLLD
+403 SSPVTNRLLLD

-422 GWGNFENDPNPTRDL
+422 GWGNFERNPNPTHDL
-437 IKVTEQCAQNADPRF
+437 IKVTEQCAT
-452 SGCAANGNR
+452 GCAANGNR
-461 PGVVY
+461 PGIVY
-466 RSQDWGD
+466 RSQDYGD
-473 NRTGSYIWKAN
+473 NRTGSYTWRGS
-484 LAYVTGRHSFKI
+484 LAYVTGRHSFKV
-496 GYQHTL
+496 GYQGTL
-502 MTDDRTWSTNST
+502 MTDDRTWNTNTT
-514 DLWYRVS
+514 DLWYRFN
-521 NGLPNQ
+521 NGVPNQ

-563 RFDVAR
+563 RFDVAK

-579 DRFLPVAYHFPETK
+579 DRFLPVAYSFPETK
-593 GIDSYKDITP
+593 GVNSYKDITP

-616 TAVKMNVGRYLEGVG
+616 TAVKMNLGRYLEGVG
-631 VQLNY
+631 VQLTY
-636 ANTNPTLRI
+636 ANSNPTLRI
-645 PTSTGPFGV
+645 PTNTGPFGV

-662 DADADWVPDCD
+662 DANANLAPDCD
-673 LSNPQ
+673 LSNPN
-678 ANGNAAATYGG
+678 ANGNPAAVNGG
-689 GGADFCGVIS
+689 GGPDFCGSIS
-699 NLRFGQPVL
+699 NLLFGQPVL
-708 TGNYDPDL
+708 SGNYDPDL

-721 VRAADWSFGV
+721 VRAGDWSFGA
-731 SVQQQILQRMS
+731 SVQQQIFQRMS
-742 VEVGYYRRSFD
+742 IEVGYYRRSFD
-753 GFSVNDNLLLSPAD
+753 GFTANDNEALTNAD
-767 LTPYSV
+767 LTPYTV
-773 TAPSDSRLPNGGG
+773 LAPQDSRLPDGGG
-786 YQIGTLYDVVPAKT
+786 YPIGTLYDVVPSKA
-800 GQVDNLATLAE
+800 GQIRTLSTLAD

-818 HFNGFDF
+818 YFNGLDV
-825 TLSLRTSGFT
+825 TLSLRQGGLTL
-835 VQGGTSTGQNVAD
+835 QGGTSTGQNVAD
-848 ACDVRANLP
+848 ACDVRDNLL
-857 EVSTGIGAGLVGS
+857 ELNTGIGAGLVGS
-870 TVSMTSPYCHVAYGW
+870 TVSTTSPYCHVAYGV

-892 GSYTIPK
+892 GSYVIPK

-910 KPGQLL
+910 KPGALL
-916 AANYAMPSAQVA
+916 SANYAMPAAQVA
-928 QFLGRA
+928 QYLGRL
-934 PSGNVP
+934 PSGNVT

-966 NFQFGGKRAMVSL
+966 NFKFGATRSMLSV
-979 DLYNVVNANPV
+979 DLYNSLNANPI

-997 TPGGPWLQPNAI
+997 TPNGPWLQPNAI

-1014 ARISAEWT
+1014 VRISAD
-1022 F
+1022 FNF

>member
-10 VWVFL
+10 VWVCF
-15 ALLPTP
+15 ALLPTT
-21 AAAQAVIAGT
+21 AVAQAVIAGT

-44 VEASSPALIEKV
+44 VEASSPALIEKA
-56 RTAVSDS
+56 RAAVSDG

-76 YTVNFTLTGFSAFRR
+76 YTVNFTLPGFSAYRR

-105 AEMKVGTLEETVTV
+105 AEMRVGALEETVTV

-132 RQTVITNDVLKAIPT
+132 RETVLSSDVLKAIPT
-147 VRSYNALVV
+147 VRSYNALVL

-189 MIDGLNVGNPP
+189 TIDGLNVGNPP

-214 SEEISFTTSG
+214 SAEISFTTSG

-230 TAGLVMNVVP
+230 TAGMVMNVVP
-240 KTGGNTLHGSGFYS
+240 KTGGNTVHGSAFYS
-254 GSGKNLQSDNSGGK
+254 GSGENLQADNSGGK
-268 IAAPTPLTK
+268 VAAPTPLTK
-277 VYDVNG
+277 VYDLNA
-283 AVGGPIVKDRLWYF
+283 AVGGPIFKDRLWYF
-297 ATARA
+297 ATART

-313 YNANA
+313 FNANA
-318 GNPAAWS
+318 GDATKWL
-325 YAPIQD
+325 YAPVADQ
-331 KPGFSDRTWENISG
+331 PGFSDRTWENISG
-345 RLTWQMTPRN
+345 RLTWQATPRN
-355 KIGGY
+355 RIGGY
-360 WDEQWVCRKCE
+360 WDEQWVCRNCA

-382 VSPEANGAG
+382 VSPEGNGPNP
-391 QTLPLRVPQVTW
+391 TLPLRVPQVTW

-422 GWGNFENDPNPTRDL
+422 GWGNFERDPNPTHDL
-437 IKVTEQCAQNADPRF
+437 IKVTEQCAT
-452 SGCAANGNR
+452 GCANNGNR
-461 PGVVY
+461 PGIVY

-484 LAYVTGRHSFKI
+484 LAYVTGRHSLKV

-514 DLWYRVS
+514 DLWYRFN
-521 NGLPNQ
+521 NGIPNQ
-527 LTQTISPWINN
+527 LTQTISPWIND

-548 QEQFTMGRLTLQGAV
+548 QEQFTMGRLTLQGAL
-563 RFDVAR
+563 RFDVAK

-579 DRFLPVAYHFPETK
+579 DRFLPVAYHFEESK

-616 TAVKMNVGRYLEGVG
+616 TAVKMNLGKYLEGVG

-636 ANTNPTLRI
+636 ANTNPTTRI

-662 DADADWVPDCD
+662 DADADLVPDCD

-678 ANGNAAATYGG
+678 PNGNAAATPGG
-689 GGADFCGVIS
+689 GGPDFCGVIS

-721 VRAADWSFGV
+721 VRAADWSLGV
-731 SVQQQILQRMS
+731 SVQQQLLQRMS
-742 VEVGYYRRSFD
+742 IEVGYYRRSFD
-753 GFSVNDNLLLSPAD
+753 GFTMNDNLALAAGD
-767 LTPYSV
+767 LTPYTV
-773 TAPSDSRLPNGGG
+773 TAPADSRLPDGGG
-786 YQIGTLYDVVPAKT
+786 YPIGTLYDVVPAKS
-800 GQVDNLATLAE
+800 GQVDNLATLAN
-811 KYGKQYQ
+811 KYGEWYQY
-818 HFNGFDF
+818 FNGVDI
-825 TLSLRTSGFT
+825 TISLRTSGFT
-835 VQGGTSTGQNVAD
+835 IQGGTSTGQNVAD
-848 ACDVRANLP
+848 NCDVRANLP
-857 EVSTGIGAGLVGS
+857 ELNAGIGAGLVGS
-870 TVSMTSPYCHVAYGW
+870 TVSTTSPYCHVAYGW

-892 GSYTIPK
+892 GTYTIPK
-899 IDAQVSAVFQS
+899 IDTQVSAVFQS

-916 AANYAMPSAQVA
+916 AANYAMPAGQVA

-966 NFQFGGKRAMVSL
+966 NFRFGDKRAMVSL
-979 DLYNVVNANPV
+979 DLYNALNVNPV
-990 ITYNNSF
+990 LTYNNSF
-997 TPGGPWLQPNAI
+997 TPGGPWLQANSI

>member
-1 MRSFVGSLA
+1 MRSLAGALA
-10 VWVFL
+10 VWVCFT
-15 ALLPTP
+15 LLPTT
-21 AAAQAVIAGT
+21 AAAQAVIAGI

-76 YTVNFTLTGFSAFRR
+76 YTVNFSLTGFSAFRR
-91 EGVELTGSFTATIN
+91 EGIELTGSFTATVN
-105 AEMKVGTLEETVTV
+105 AEMRVGALEETVTV

-132 RQTVITNDVLKAIPT
+132 RQTVISSEVLRAIPT
-147 VRSYNALVV
+147 VRSYNALVG

-189 MIDGLNVGNPP
+189 TIDGLNVGNPP

-230 TAGLVMNVVP
+230 TGGMVMNVVP
-240 KTGGNTLHGSGFYS
+240 KTGGNALHGSAFYS
-254 GSGKNLQSDNSGGK
+254 GSGKKLQSDNSGGK
-268 IAAPTPLTK
+268 VAAPTPLTK

-283 AVGGPIVKDRLWYF
+283 AIGGPILKDRLWYF
-297 ATARA
+297 ATART

-313 YNANA
+313 FNANA
-318 GNPAAWS
+318 GDATKWT
-325 YAPIQD
+325 YAPVRDQ
-331 KPGFSDRTWENISG
+331 PGFSDRTWENISG
-345 RLTWQMTPRN
+345 RLTWQVTPRN

-382 VSPEANGAG
+382 VSPEANGPG

-422 GWGNFENDPNPTRDL
+422 GWGNFERDPNPTHDL
-437 IKVTEQCAQNADPRF
+437 IRVTEQC
-452 SGCAANGNR
+452 STGCSANGNR
-461 PGVVY
+461 PGIVY

-484 LAYVTGRHSFKI
+484 LAYVIGQHSFKV

-502 MTDDRTWSTNST
+502 MTDDRTWETNST
-514 DLWYRVS
+514 DLWYRVN
-521 NGLPNQ
+521 NGVPNQ

-563 RFDVAR
+563 RFDVSK

-579 DRFLPVAYHFPETK
+579 DKFLPVAYHFPESK
-593 GIDSYKDITP
+593 GINSYKDITP
-603 RFGLAYDVFGNGR
+603 RFGAAYDVFGDGR
-616 TAVKMNVGRYLEGVG
+616 TAVKMNIGRYLEGVG

-662 DADADWVPDCD
+662 DANADFVPDCD

-678 ANGNAAATYGG
+678 ANGNAAATPGG
-689 GGADFCGVIS
+689 GGPDFCGQIS
-699 NLRFGQPVL
+699 NTRFGQPVL
-708 TGNYDPDL
+708 TGNYDPDV

-721 VRAADWSFGV
+721 VRAADWSMGV
-731 SVQQQILQRMS
+731 SVQQQLMRRMS

-753 GFSVNDNLLLSPAD
+753 GFTMNDNRLLEAGD
-767 LTPYSV
+767 LTPYTI
-773 TAPSDSRLPNGGG
+773 TAPSDSRLPGGGG
-786 YQIGTLYDVVPAKT
+786 YQVGTLYDVVPAKS
-800 GQVDNLATLAE
+800 GQVDNLQTLAE
-811 KYGKQYQ
+811 KYGKWDSY
-818 HFNGFDF
+818 FNGVDV
-825 TLSLRTSGFT
+825 TLSLRTSDFT

-848 ACDVRANLP
+848 NCDVRANLP
-857 EVSTGIGAGLVGS
+857 ELNAGIGAGLVGS
-870 TVSMTSPYCHVAYGW
+870 NVSTTSPYCHVAYGW
-885 LTQLRGL
+885 LTQFRGL

-899 IDAQVSAVFQS
+899 IDTQVSAVFQS
-910 KPGQLL
+910 KPGALL

-928 QFLGRA
+928 TFLGRA

-966 NFQFGGKRAMVSL
+966 KFQFGGSRTMIAL
-979 DLYNVVNANPV
+979 DLYNSLNANP
-990 ITYNNSF
+990 ILTYNNSF
-997 TPGGPWLQPNAI
+997 TPGGPWLQANSI